1 MTALDADLSGFVSRS
16 TDGQARLEL
25 LVRGAHCAS
34 CLAKVEKAASG
45 VPGVDNARLNLTT
58 GKLSVAFKTSRPD
71 PAKVIAAVEDA
82 GYSATLFDPE
92 TAKEVRDA
100 EGRRLTLALG
110 VAGFGVGN
118 VMMFS
123 VPVWAGL
130 FGQELDASTR
140 SVMYWLSAIVATPC
154 ALYAGMVFFESAWRS
169 LRRGKANMDVPISIG
184 VILTLIVS
192 FSETI
197 QGGRHAYFDAAV
209 SLLFLLLIGRW
220 MDHQLRARAM
230 SAAKDL
236 LSLQAPVAHRLDAA
250 GAQHGVPVS
259 QIAVGDLV
267 AVAPGERVPV
277 DGVVAEGASS
287 MDNALITGETA
298 PWPVRP
304 GSALHAGALNMD
316 GRLIMRVQAKA
327 EDSTLAAIA
336 RLMEA
341 GAQSKSAYV
350 RLADRAASI
359 YVPVVHSLALAT
371 FIGGWALGLGP
382 REALLR
388 AAAVLIITCPC
399 ALGLAVP
406 AVQIA
411 ASGRL
416 FRKGVLVKSGAALE
430 RLAEVDTVVFDKT
443 GVLTEGRPKLL
454 PGQDGPLE
462 LAAQLAR
469 ASRHPL
475 AQALAREAGAG
486 PVAMDAKEVTGLGL
500 EGRINGRT
508 ARLGRAAFLDVD
520 AAASTESELWFGF
533 EGEPKSRFRFADTL
547 RADAAETIAALK
559 ARGLAVEILSGD
571 VRAAVAQAAAGAGVE
586 RWRAGLTPL
595 EKSAAIDAL
604 KTAGRKV
611 LMVGD
616 GLNDAAALARAHAS
630 MAPGAAVDA
639 SQNAADLVFEGEGL
653 MAVVDAIDV
662 ARAARSRALEN
673 FGFSAL
679 YNLIAAPAAMLGLIN
694 PLLAALA
701 MSGSSLVVT
710 LNALRMNLAAR
721 RRQGAGVRIRNPG
734 AQADMSAEA
743 QKGA

>member
-1 MTALDADLSGFVSRS
+1 MTTLNADYSGFVTRS
-16 TDGQARLEL
+16 PNGEARLEL
-25 LVRGAHCAS
+25 LVSGAHCAS
-34 CLAKVEKAASG
+34 CMSKVERAAGRAPS
-45 VPGVDNARLNLTT
+45 VDQARLNLTT
-58 GKLSVAFKTSRPD
+58 GKLSVLFKTGSID
-71 PAKVIAAVEDA
+71 PAGVIAAVEAA
-82 GYSATLFDPE
+82 GYAATPFDPE
-92 TAKEVRDA
+92 IARDVRDA
-100 EGRRLTLALG
+100 EGRRLTVALG

-123 VPVWAGL
+123 VPIWAGL

-140 SVMYWLSAIVATPC
+140 AVMYWLAAIVATPC
-154 ALYAGMVFFESAWRS
+154 ALFAGMTFFESAWRS

-197 QGGRHAYFDAAV
+197 LGGPHAYFDAAV

-230 SAAKDL
+230 SAARDL
-236 LSLQAPVAHRLDAA
+236 LALQAPVARRLDAA
-250 GAQHGVPVS
+250 GAVHAVPIS

-267 AVAPGERVPV
+267 TVVAGERVPV
-277 DGVVAEGASS
+277 DGRVTEGVSS
-287 MDNALITGETA
+287 VDNALITGESA
-298 PWPVRP
+298 PWPVQT
-304 GSALHAGALNMD
+304 GAALHAGALNLD
-316 GRLIMRVQAKA
+316 GQLIVRVEARVQ
-327 EDSTLAAIA
+327 DSTLAAIA

-350 RLADRAASI
+350 RLADRAAAI

-371 FIGGWALGLGP
+371 FLGGWMLGLGP

-443 GVLTEGRPKLL
+443 GVLTEGRPRLIGDL
-454 PGQDGPLE
+454 DAPLV

-469 ASRHPL
+469 GSRHPL
-475 AQALAREAGAG
+475 SQALAREAGPG
-486 PVAMDAKEVTGLGL
+486 QVAADVRETPGLGV
-500 EGRINGRT
+500 EGRIDGRL
-508 ARLGRAAFLDVD
+508 ARLGRAAFLDID
-520 AAASTESELWFGF
+520 PTASAETELWFGF
-533 EGEPKSRFRFADTL
+533 DGETKHRFRFAEII
-547 RADAAETIAALK
+547 RADAARTVTMLRS
-559 ARGLAVEILSGD
+559 RGLAVEILSGD
-571 VRAAVAQAAAGAGVE
+571 VAVAVAEAADDAGITH
-586 RWRAGLTPL
+586 WRAGLTPL
-595 EKSAAIDAL
+595 QKSQAIDQL
-604 KTAGRKV
+604 KADGRKV

-639 SQNAADLVFEGEGL
+639 SQNVADLVFEGEAL

-662 ARAARSRALEN
+662 ARAARRRALEN
-673 FGFSAL
+673 FGFSAA
-679 YNLIAAPAAMLGLIN
+679 YNLIAAPAAVLGLIN
-694 PLLAALA
+694 PLFAAIA
-701 MSGSSLVVT
+701 MSGSSLMVT

-721 RRQGAGVRIRNPG
+721 
-734 AQADMSAEA
+734 
-743 QKGA
+743 